1 MKVLVIPKKI
11 VKNFEILYDRLLC
24 VSKTHGMVYE
34 IFVAYLTNCI
44 SNSISNYALF

>member
-11 VKNFEILYDRLLC
+11 VKSFEILYDQLC
-24 VSKTHGMVYE
+24 VSKTLGMVYE

-44 SNSISNYALF
+44 SNSVSNYALF

>member
-11 VKNFEILYDRLLC
+11 VKNFGILSDRLC
-24 VSKTHGMVYE
+24 VSKTHGVVYE
-34 IFVAYLTNCI
+34 IFVVYLTNCI

>member
-11 VKNFEILYDRLLC
+11 VKNFEILYDRLR
-24 VSKTHGMVYE
+24 VSKTHGMVDE

>member
-11 VKNFEILYDRLLC
+11 VKNFEILYDRLC

-34 IFVAYLTNCI
+34 TVAYLKNCI
-44 SNSISNYALF
+44 SNSISNYAVF